1 MISPVKT
8 AWPKELWL
16 YERDGQEFGPTDMG
30 GLQEMAASLHLTA
43 DCPVWEQGG
52 SERHKAGSLAE
63 VQFPSLALPPALPPD
78 YAQGAHVAYPAL
90 YRSADQRLL
99 LGFCAGLGHRLGVPP
114 IAFRL
119 LFVGLLPFGI
129 GFAYFGA
136 IALKRMPT
144 RPVPPSP
151 PTAEPPPPVPQVIQV
166 EAPPP
171 VLVNPPP
178 RPSNAGTMTSVDR
191 R

>member
-8 AWPKELWL
+8 SWPKELWL

-30 GLQEMAASLHLTA
+30 GLQEMAASLHLTE

-52 SERHKAGSLAE
+52 SERRKAGSLAE
-63 VQFPSLALPPALPPD
+63 VQFPSLALPPALPPEQTQGVDVD
-78 YAQGAHVAYPAL
+78 YPGL
-90 YRSADQRLL
+90 YRSADQGLL
-99 LGFCAGLGHRLGVPP
+99 LGLCAGLGHKFGIPP

-129 GFAYFGA
+129 GFSYLGA

-144 RPVPPSP
+144 RPMPPP
-151 PTAEPPPPVPQVIQV
+151 IPQAPPPVPQVIQV

-171 VLVNPPP
+171 LLVNPPAP
-178 RPSNAGTMTSVDR
+178 PSNAGTMTSVDR